1 MEEIEKVK
9 NVASEPF
16 DYEAWSAKINTLFS
30 DVNAEES
37 KVLAQ
42 DQAYLTALK
51 QKINENIKIDLEKNK
66 KNEII
71 SRPPLVVKPKPN
83 SPTMKDKNGKK
94 VDDYEFLKNKDKERK
109 RKKKEEKFKQAEEKM
124 KDMSL
129 KTIKI
134 DKIASEA
141 EREIMRMKEMAK
153 KMVLKSRT
161 NERDFDEIFT
171 SLVELD
177 TKHEQN
183 KPIAR
188 DNLEED
194 EHWTE
199 QEKNKWPAQ
208 TKTPGF
214 SNALSMLKVAA
225 HGQTELVET
234 LKGNISNAQKNIPKP
249 RPSQQKEKPKEPIQ
263 DLTKKSLDL
272 QLKQDF
278 KEEKISSSVKDS
290 TPQVLLENNIFGKDE
305 NLSMFNKSKAPETKI
320 NTEKTNR
327 PEIVESSS
335 KSKKLPDIEVKQGNL
350 NTNGITS
357 NAKKV
362 SNGDVM
368 KMQAKAAN
376 EKKIENISIT
386 ALEKKNIEIEKKP
399 TFIELKLESTM
410 KDLKALAARKKMS
423 KTKTETQPEVLSEN
437 NVKLQPIETSN
448 GPKNKN
454 GENIIPVKT
463 WNLSESKDPKMM
475 ESSVESSDSNNL
487 KIDPAPLREVKIDNP
502 GLKDVK
508 NAINVVKE
516 GMIENTVVKCIIKP
530 EAEQKNTGSDET
542 KNNSTSTGVSDFS
555 GALKEIK
562 EDFTTVKDLPENASA
577 SENMKVDCIDLKN
590 EKINKK
596 PLEENNEIGVSNDLQ
611 SKGIDLYDEAG
622 TKAAKNG
629 INKIT
634 VIKFAKAAN
643 GEKEKSLLED
653 AQIVSTTAKDVK
665 LVSTTVNDV
674 KHVSTIEKDDKS
686 VSTTVKDVK
695 HVSTIEKDD
704 KSVSTTV
711 KDVQIVSKNDKGVKT
726 IVKDDNCVSTAVKD
740 AKDVRTTGKDN
751 KGESTSAKVAITV
764 NKAEFDVKAD
774 CKAVK
779 NIEIDKKVV
788 KIVKLDSKDL
798 KDKQVDS
805 STQNNEKGHQ
815 SILNPI
821 TDEKKTTTDGKNK
834 ITVIK
839 FQKSENGGESQIIKK
854 EEETSN
860 ENKDIKEQKETIDN
874 YENGTKENYQILKV
888 PTQVVIFP
896 SNSVTKQ
903 VQSTEEFN
911 PKIDAI
917 LNVDSIPKMSATP
930 LPAVKVSRPPP
941 PKARPPPP
949 PLLL

>member
-1 MEEIEKVK
+1 ME

-42 DQAYLTALK
+42 DQAYLAALK

-71 SRPPLVVKPKPN
+71 SKPPLVVKPKPN
-83 SPTMKDKNGKK
+83 SPKIKDKNGKK
-94 VDDYEFLKNKDKERK
+94 VDDYESLKNKDKERK

-134 DKIASEA
+134 DKIATEA
-141 EREIMRMKEMAK
+141 EQEIMRMKEMAK

-177 TKHEQN
+177 TKHEEN
-183 KPIAR
+183 KPIAKN
-188 DNLEED
+188 NLEED

-249 RPSQQKEKPKEPIQ
+249 QLSQQKEKPKELVQ
-263 DLTKKSLDL
+263 DLTKISSDL

-290 TPQVLLENNIFGKDE
+290 SPQVLLENDILAKEE
-305 NLSMFNKSKAPETKI
+305 NLFMSNKSKTHETKI
-320 NTEKTNR
+320 NTEKTNL
-327 PEIVESSS
+327 PKLVESSA

-350 NTNGITS
+350 NTNGISS

-362 SNGDVM
+362 PNGDVL
-368 KMQAKAAN
+368 KTPAKAAN
-376 EKKIENISIT
+376 EKKIENFSKNT
-386 ALEKKNIEIEKKP
+386 VEKKNVEVEKKP

-410 KDLKALAARKKMS
+410 NDLKALAARKKMS
-423 KTKTETQPEVLSEN
+423 KTKTETQPEVFAEN
-437 NVKLQPIETSN
+437 NVKPVQPIETST
-448 GPKNKN
+448 GHKNKN

-463 WNLSESKDPKMM
+463 WNLSESKDPEMM
-475 ESSVESSDSNNL
+475 ENSEKSSGSNNL
-487 KIDPAPLREVKIDNP
+487 KVDPPVREVKIDNP
-502 GLKDVK
+502 GLEDVK
-508 NAINVVKE
+508 NEINVVKE
-516 GMIENTVVKCIIKP
+516 GMIEQTVVNDAKINQTTMIDTKCIIKP
-530 EAEQKNTGSDET
+530 KADEKNIGSDET
-542 KNNSTSTGVSDFS
+542 KNNSTSTGLSDFS

-577 SENMKVDCIDLKN
+577 SENMKVDCMDLKN

-596 PLEENNEIGVSNDLQ
+596 PLGEKNKIGVSNDLQ
-611 SKGIDLYDEAG
+611 SKGIVLNDEAG

-629 INKIT
+629 MNKIT

-643 GEKEKSLLED
+643 GEKEKSSLED
-653 AQIVSTTAKDVK
+653 VQI
-665 LVSTTVNDV
+665 
-674 KHVSTIEKDDKS
+674 
-686 VSTTVKDVK
+686 VSTTVKDVE
-695 HVSTIEKDD
+695 HVCTVEKDE

-711 KDVQIVSKNDKGVKT
+711 KDVQIVSKNVKDDKGVKT
-726 IVKDDNCVSTAVKD
+726 IVKEDNSVSTSVKD
-740 AKDVRTTGKDN
+740 AKNVSTTGKDS
-751 KGESTSAKVAITV
+751 KGESTSAKDAKIVQ
-764 NKAEFDVKAD
+764 KAEFDVKAD

-779 NIEIDKKVV
+779 NIEIDKKAV

-798 KDKQVDS
+798 KDKQVDTT
-805 STQNNEKGHQ
+805 TQSNEKGHE
-815 SILNPI
+815 SVPNPKI
-821 TDEKKTTTDGKNK
+821 DEMKTTTDGKNK

-839 FQKSENGGESQIIKK
+839 FQKSESGGESQIRKREDDISK
-854 EEETSN
+854 
-860 ENKDIKEQKETIDN
+860 ENKDIKDKMETIDAD
-874 YENGTKENYQILKV
+874 GTKENYQILKV

-896 SNSVTKQ
+896 SKSVTQQ

-917 LNVDSIPKMSATP
+917 LNVDSISKMSAAP
-930 LPAVKVSRPPP
+930 VPAVKVSRPPP

>member
-1 MEEIEKVK
+1 MEEIEKVE

-305 NLSMFNKSKAPETKI
+305 NLSMSNKSKAPETKI

-376 EKKIENISIT
+376 EKNIENISIT
-386 ALEKKNIEIEKKP
+386 AIEKKNIEIEKKP

-423 KTKTETQPEVLSEN
+423 KMKTETQPEVLSEN

-454 GENIIPVKT
+454 GENIIPVNT
-463 WNLSESKDPKMM
+463 WNLSESKDPEMM
-475 ESSVESSDSNNL
+475 ESSVESSDSNIL

-530 EAEQKNTGSDET
+530 ETEQKNTGSDET

-622 TKAAKNG
+622 TTAAKNG

-643 GEKEKSLLED
+643 GENEKSLLED
-653 AQIVSTTAKDVK
+653 AKIVSTTAKDVK
-665 LVSTTVNDV
+665 LVSTTL
-674 KHVSTIEKDDKS
+674 
-686 VSTTVKDVK
+686 KDVK

-740 AKDVRTTGKDN
+740 TKDVSTTGKDN

-779 NIEIDKKVV
+779 NIEIDKKVG

>member
-1 MEEIEKVK
+1 MEENEKVE

-30 DVNAEES
+30 DINAEES

-71 SRPPLVVKPKPN
+71 SKPPVVVKPKPN
-83 SPTMKDKNGKK
+83 SPIIKDKNGKK
-94 VDDYEFLKNKDKERK
+94 VDDYESLKNKDKERK

-141 EREIMRMKEMAK
+141 EQEIMRMKEMAK

-249 RPSQQKEKPKEPIQ
+249 QPSQQKEKPKETFQ
-263 DLTKKSLDL
+263 DLTKKSSDL
-272 QLKQDF
+272 QLNQDF

-290 TPQVLLENNIFGKDE
+290 SHQVLLENNIFGKE
-305 NLSMFNKSKAPETKI
+305 NNLSMSNKSKAPETKI

-327 PEIVESSS
+327 PEIVES
-335 KSKKLPDIEVKQGNL
+335 KSNRLPDIEVKQVNL

-368 KMQAKAAN
+368 KTPAKAAN

-386 ALEKKNIEIEKKP
+386 AVEKKNIEIEKKP

-423 KTKTETQPEVLSEN
+423 KTKTETLSEN
-437 NVKLQPIETSN
+437 NVKLVQPIETSN
-448 GPKNKN
+448 GPQNKN

-463 WNLSESKDPKMM
+463 WNLSESKDPEMM

-487 KIDPAPLREVKIDNP
+487 KIDPAPLREVKIENP
-502 GLKDVK
+502 GLQDVK
-508 NAINVVKE
+508 NEINVVKE
-516 GMIENTVVKCIIKP
+516 GMIENTVVNDAKINQTALIDTKCIIKP
-530 EAEQKNTGSDET
+530 EADQKNTGSDET

-555 GALKEIK
+555 SALKEIK
-562 EDFTTVKDLPENASA
+562 EDFTTVKDLSENASA

-596 PLEENNEIGVSNDLQ
+596 LLEEKNKIGVSNDLQ
-611 SKGIDLYDEAG
+611 SEGIVLNDEAG

-653 AQIVSTTAKDVK
+653 AQIVSTTVKDVK

-686 VSTTVKDVK
+686 VSTT
-695 HVSTIEKDD
+695 E
-704 KSVSTTV
+704 
-711 KDVQIVSKNDKGVKT
+711 KDVQIVSKNVRDDKGVKT
-726 IVKDDNCVSTAVKD
+726 IVKNDNCVSTAVKD
-740 AKDVRTTGKDN
+740 AKDVSTTEKEN
-751 KGESTSAKVAITV
+751 KVESTSAKDAITV
-764 NKAEFDVKAD
+764 NKAEFDVKPD

-779 NIEIDKKVV
+779 NIEIDKKIV

-798 KDKQVDS
+798 KDKQVDTT
-805 STQNNEKGHQ
+805 TQNNEKGHQ
-815 SILNPI
+815 SILNPRI
-821 TDEKKTTTDGKNK
+821 DEKKTTTDGKNK

-854 EEETSN
+854 EKETSK
-860 ENKDIKEQKETIDN
+860 ENKDIKEKKETIDAD
-874 YENGTKENYQILKV
+874 ENGTKENYQILKV

-917 LNVDSIPKMSATP
+917 LNVDSIPKMSAAP